1 MKYSFLSLLKKDFK
15 MIISSKFL
23 LLIAGSLILYSLYIN
38 LVYVKTDQAIYPVYL
53 LDPAESIEN
62 ASSQIIPVDNVEELQ
77 SRTSDG
83 YAVGI
88 DATKAE
94 PKIIMTESGLD
105 STDHIRTA
113 YALSLLSPGESTP
126 AEVIGQ
132 NSKEMK
138 GRREITS
145 EFLFFELAAVGFLGL
160 ASTLF
165 KEKHMGVIRVHGV
178 MPISKSLFI
187 FSKLLLFLLT
197 DLVFSFLLTVIN
209 LGLGAG
215 LSVLPAILV
224 QTVILSLVM
233 ALVGFFCAI
242 WLPDFKQFS
251 LLYLV
256 LAIFIT
262 TPVFLVGQTSI
273 TWNWINFHPMYHLFM
288 EIKNAYF
295 EMPIGIGKPIYY
307 IVCVV
312 SIVALFL
319 LAHKTL
325 TREMAKEG

>member
-1 MKYSFLSLLKKDFK
+1 MEYSFISLLKKDFK
-15 MIISSKFL
+15 MMLSSNFL
-23 LLIAGSLILYSLYIN
+23 LLIVGSLILYSLYIN
-38 LVYVKTDQAIYPVYL
+38 LVYIKIDQAIYPVYL
-53 LDPAESIEN
+53 LDPAESVQSK
-62 ASSQIIPVDNVEELQ
+62 SSQMIRVDNVEELQ
-77 SRTSDG
+77 SQTSDG

-88 DATKAE
+88 DATGAE
-94 PKIIMTESGLD
+94 PKIIMVASGLD
-105 STDHIRTA
+105 STDHTRTA
-113 YALSLLSPGESTP
+113 YALSLLSPRQRTP

-138 GRREITS
+138 SRREITS

-187 FSKLLLFLLT
+187 FSKLVLFLLA
-197 DLVFSFLLTVIN
+197 DLVFAFLLTIIN
-209 LGLGAG
+209 LGLGMG
-215 LSVLPAILV
+215 LSALPAILV
-224 QTVILSLVM
+224 QTVILSLIM
-233 ALVGFFCAI
+233 ALVGFFCAVR
-242 WLPDFKQFS
+242 LPDFKQFS

-273 TWNWINFHPMYHLFM
+273 TWNWINYHPMYHLFM
-288 EIKNAYF
+288 AMKNAYF
-295 EMPIGIGKPIYY
+295 EMLAGEPVYY

>member
-1 MKYSFLSLLKKDFK
+1 MEYSFLSLLKKDFK
-15 MIISSKFL
+15 MMLSSKFF
-23 LLIAGSLILYSLYIN
+23 LLIVGSLVLYSLYIN
-38 LVYVKTDQAIYPVYL
+38 LVYIKTDQAIYPVYL

-62 ASSQIIPVDNVEELQ
+62 ASSQIIRVDNVEELQ

-88 DATKAE
+88 DATGAE
-94 PKIIMTESGLD
+94 LKIIMVASGMD
-105 STDHIRTA
+105 SSDQIRTA
-113 YALSLLSPGESTP
+113 YALSLLSPGQSTP

-138 GRREITS
+138 SRREITS

-165 KEKHMGVIRVHGV
+165 KEKHMGVIRIHGV

-187 FSKLLLFLLT
+187 FSKLILFLLA
-197 DLVFSFLLTVIN
+197 DLVFAFLLTVIN
-209 LGLGAG
+209 LGLATGI
-215 LSVLPAILV
+215 SVLPAILV
-224 QTVILSLVM
+224 QTVILSIIM
-233 ALVGFFCAI
+233 ALVGFFCAV
-242 WLPDFKQFS
+242 WLPDFRQFS

-262 TPVFLVGQTSI
+262 TPVFLVGQTGI
-273 TWNWINFHPMYHLFM
+273 TWNWINYHPMYHLFM
-288 EIKNAYF
+288 AIKNAYF
-295 EMPIGIGKPIYY
+295 EMPIGEPVYY

-319 LAHKTL
+319 VAHKTL

>member
-1 MKYSFLSLLKKDFK
+1 MEYSFLSLLKKDFK
-15 MIISSKFL
+15 MMLASKFL
-23 LLIAGSLILYSLYIN
+23 LLIVGSLILYSLYIN
-38 LVYVKTDQAIYPVYL
+38 LVYVKIDQAIYPVYL

-62 ASSQIIPVDNVEELQ
+62 ASSQIIRVDNMEELQ
-77 SRTSDG
+77 CRTSDG

-88 DATKAE
+88 DATGAE
-94 PKIIMTESGLD
+94 PKIIMAASGLD

-113 YALSLLSPGESTP
+113 YALSLLSPGQSTP
-126 AEVIGQ
+126 AQVIGQ

-138 GRREITS
+138 SRREITS

-165 KEKHMGVIRVHGV
+165 KEKHMGVIRIHGV

-187 FSKLLLFLLT
+187 FSKLILFLLA
-197 DLVFSFLLTVIN
+197 DLVFAFLLTVIN
-209 LGLGAG
+209 LGLATGI
-215 LSVLPAILV
+215 LVLPAILV
-224 QTVILSLVM
+224 QTVILSIIM
-233 ALVGFFCAI
+233 ALVGFFCAV

-256 LAIFIT
+256 LAILIT

-273 TWNWINFHPMYHLFM
+273 TWNWVNYNPMYHLFM
-288 EIKNAYF
+288 AIKNAYF
-295 EMPIGIGKPIYY
+295 EMPIGEPVYY
-307 IVCVV
+307 IACVV
-312 SIVALFL
+312 SIVVLFL
-319 LAHKTL
+319 LAHKIL